1 MKRVF
6 LLFLIFA
13 ICFCCVPTFAQTLPE
28 AVYDDPP
35 AQLICGDTNRDN
47 TADIID
53 AMLTL
58 RIAQNLITLP
68 DDLSYVCADS
78 NHDYSITT
86 VDALILLRKVMFE
99 TTPHTCRRIAFLNSL
114 FDQMGK
120 PYVYGDSGPDSFDCS
135 GLVYYCLNQSGYSI
149 SRQSSAMYA
158 ANENWDY
165 ISSINDLVPGD
176 LMFFRQDDESRIT
189 HVGVYIGNNLILH
202 ASSGA
207 GRIVISSMTNWY
219 LTNFRWG
226 RRVDF

>member
-6 LLFLIFA
+6 LLFLTLT
-13 ICFCCVPTFAQTLPE
+13 ICFSCIPVYAETQPE

-35 AQLICGDTNRDN
+35 AYLVCGDTNRDN

-58 RIAQNLITLP
+58 RIAQRIITLP
-68 DDLSYVCADS
+68 DELSYVCADT
-78 NHDYSITT
+78 NHDYTVTT
-86 VDALILLRKVMFE
+86 VDALILLRKVMFNQ
-99 TTPHTCRRIAFLNSL
+99 PSHTCRRIAFLNSL

-135 GLVYYCLNQSGYSI
+135 GLVYYCLNRGGYTI

-158 ANENWDY
+158 ANENWEY
-165 ISSINDLVPGD
+165 ISSIDELVPGD
-176 LMFFRQDDESRIT
+176 LMFFRQADESRIT
-189 HVGVYIGNNLILH
+189 HVGVYIGNNLLLH
-202 ASSGA
+202 ASSSA
-207 GRIVISSMTNWY
+207 GRVVISSMTNWY